1 MIEIEH
7 RDNNDNTGFLY
18 HHFTDVY
25 GRIKVLKL
33 CPLPFLLFCT
43 VGEYTVH
50 MYTGDVFQAGTDANV
65 FINVYGEKGDTG
77 ERRMK
82 DSETNMNKFERNQVM
97 YTS

>member
-1 MIEIEH
+1 MIILGSYIIASQTFMGVSRCSNYVH
-7 RDNNDNTGFLY
+7 FL
-18 HHFTDVY
+18 FF
-25 GRIKVLKL
+25 
-33 CPLPFLLFCT
+33 FLCT